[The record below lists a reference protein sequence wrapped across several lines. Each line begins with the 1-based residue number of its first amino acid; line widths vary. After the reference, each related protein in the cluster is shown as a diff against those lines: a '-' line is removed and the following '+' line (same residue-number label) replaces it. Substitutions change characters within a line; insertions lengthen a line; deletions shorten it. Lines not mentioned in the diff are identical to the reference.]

1 MAGVVKSI
9 RLDARLAEEAAR
21 APGVKSP
28 AEAARTALAEIAALK
43 RFKKLMKKHEGKLSF
58 SGLDK
63 T

>member
-1 MAGVVKSI
+1 VALPVKCL
-9 RLDARLAEEAAR
+9 RPDT
-21 APGVKSP
+21 
-28 AEAARTALAEIAALK
+28 RTADKSKNRVEARSDAERAVLSEIAALK

>member
-1 MAGVVKSI
+1 VEARS
-9 RLDARLAEEAAR
+9 DAER
-21 APGVKSP
+21 AVLS
-28 AEAARTALAEIAALK
+28 EIAALK